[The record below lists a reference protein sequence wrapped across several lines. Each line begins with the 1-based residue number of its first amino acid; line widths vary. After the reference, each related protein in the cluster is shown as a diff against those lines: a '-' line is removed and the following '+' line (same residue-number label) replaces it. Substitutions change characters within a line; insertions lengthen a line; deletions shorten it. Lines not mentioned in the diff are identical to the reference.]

1 MFCAR
6 RDGRRVSYG
15 FRDNGVDRV
24 DPILRARHRFSGAR
38 SAQALADLNRATL
51 FWTQTPAKTHQ
62 HLSVSHCSHTG
73 DWLSQSLT
81 KNTARLSFTVH
92 CRYIPPIAHEVSHI
106 ILTSS
111 GHLPGSQR
119 L

>member
-51 FWTQTPAKTHQ
+51 SRESSETYAT
-62 HLSVSHCSHTG
+62 
-73 DWLSQSLT
+73 LT
-81 KNTARLSFTVH
+81 TVA
-92 CRYIPPIAHEVSHI
+92 C
-106 ILTSS
+106 
-111 GHLPGSQR
+111 
-119 L
+119 

>member
-51 FWTQTPAKTHQ
+51 SK
-62 HLSVSHCSHTG
+62 SGVSRRESCKAVVSRWRRG
-73 DWLSQSLT
+73 D
-81 KNTARLSFTVH
+81 N
-92 CRYIPPIAHEVSHI
+92 CD
-106 ILTSS
+106 
-111 GHLPGSQR
+111 G
-119 L
+119 

>member
-51 FWTQTPAKTHQ
+51 FF
-62 HLSVSHCSHTG
+62 VSESHRTIG
-73 DWLSQSLT
+73 SLPHY
-81 KNTARLSFTVH
+81 TARLSSYS
-92 CRYIPPIAHEVSHI
+92 RN
-106 ILTSS
+106 
-111 GHLPGSQR
+111 GG
-119 L
+119 

>member
-38 SAQALADLNRATL
+38 SAQALADLNRATR
-51 FWTQTPAKTHQ
+51 
-62 HLSVSHCSHTG
+62 SR
-73 DWLSQSLT
+73 SQSYACGLV
-81 KNTARLSFTVH
+81 ARDRHVHIKPYTV
-92 CRYIPPIAHEVSHI
+92 CEV
-106 ILTSS
+106 
-111 GHLPGSQR
+111 
-119 L
+119 

>member
-51 FWTQTPAKTHQ
+51 FGSIQADKVGGAAAGGPRRRGARGVG
-62 HLSVSHCSHTG
+62 LS
-73 DWLSQSLT
+73 
-81 KNTARLSFTVH
+81 
-92 CRYIPPIAHEVSHI
+92 
-106 ILTSS
+106 
-111 GHLPGSQR
+111 
-119 L
+119 